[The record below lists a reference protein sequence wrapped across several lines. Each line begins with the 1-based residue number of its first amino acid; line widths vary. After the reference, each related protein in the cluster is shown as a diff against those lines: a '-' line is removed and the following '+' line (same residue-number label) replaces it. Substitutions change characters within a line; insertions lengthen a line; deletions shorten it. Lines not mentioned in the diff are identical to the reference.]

1 MQCSAELLQER
12 IQAYCIKHNK
22 DEAQLWQDINAKY
35 LKKEERNV
43 LWERDQEE
51 YVENAQAFA
60 QRNLVNEVI
69 TILDEWEN
77 IG

>member
-1 MQCSAELLQER
+1 MQCSAILLQEK

-22 DEAQLWQDINAKY
+22 NETELWQEINAKY
-35 LKKEERNV
+35 LKKEERNI
-43 LWERDQEE
+43 LWERDQEP

-60 QRNLVNEVI
+60 QRNLVNEVF
-69 TILDEWEN
+69 TILDELEN